1 MSDRA
6 TFRDVVVPLDGSSF
20 SESAIAVAGWVATES
35 GARLHL
41 VRAHVP
47 NDDDS
52 VEQPARTAV
61 AHYLNEMAAWL
72 AEGGTK
78 DVRVETLDGSPALAI
93 ADYVDR
99 VDADL
104 IVMTTHGRTG
114 AERRRL
120 GSVSSVVAHHARCP
134 VLLTRGVAGE
144 YVPKRVTLDNIIIA
158 VDGTEPPEDVA
169 GLALKFATLD
179 HPAFRIMHTLSPA
192 LALEPAIAGDGVDDG
207 ELERRA
213 KEQGEIYV
221 CDIARRLRQAGLRAE
236 VLVTVADEP
245 AKAIFEA
252 AERYNAGGVV
262 LVR

>member
-6 TFRDVVVPLDGSSF
+6 TFRDIVVPLDGSSF
-20 SESAIAVAGWVATES
+20 SESAIAVAGWIATES

-47 NDDDS
+47 HDEDP
-52 VEQPARTAV
+52 VEQPARAAV

-192 LALEPAIAGDGVDDG
+192 LALQPAIAGELDDA
-207 ELERRA
+207 EQERRA
-213 KEQGEIYV
+213 REQGEIYV
-221 CDIARRLRQAGLRAE
+221 CEIARRLRQAGLRAE
-236 VLVTVADEP
+236 VLVTVAEEP

-252 AERYNAGGVV
+252 AEHYHAGAVV